1 MWRSSCQSQH
11 LGHHHQDEMEH
22 FRWISSCWYLRIFFT
37 HHTCVFQTQDLY
49 LHQFAISKGQAKYCW
64 WFRNPKQSPGMVLK
78 PCKQWDNLPY
88 KLVGWISEPS
98 TVSLD
103 KVAKTH
109 PKNAPVAVHC
119 HHNHQVQGCAAVPV
133 PWPTGLGVGLGC
145 WEISRFGEGPQG
157 CWISCRIC
165 LWCQDTYMKI
175 LVNICVYQI
184 FYTL

>member
-1 MWRSSCQSQH
+1 MLVSTDFFYTSH
-11 LGHHHQDEMEH
+11 LR
-22 FRWISSCWYLRIFFT
+22 FPKRRISI
-37 HHTCVFQTQDLY
+37 
-49 LHQFAISKGQAKYCW
+49 LHQFAISKGQAKYCC

-119 HHNHQVQGCAAVPV
+119 HHNHQVQGCAAAPV
-133 PWPTGLGVGLGC
+133 PWPPVLGWALVAGRYLDLEKVLKVVGSLAESVCGVKTPIENTC
-145 WEISRFGEGPQG
+145 EYMCISN
-157 CWISCRIC
+157 
-165 LWCQDTYMKI
+165 I
-175 LVNICVYQI
+175 LYITIYNVW
-184 FYTL
+184 T